1 MVPSFFKFKYVF
13 LFVIPIILV
22 ISGCSDAVKACFTF
36 SPETPTVSSPVT
48 FDASCS
54 ENSYLY
60 IWNFG
65 DGTVDTT
72 VTQTST
78 VTHVYTT
85 TDTYTVTLTAE
96 SKDGV
101 TFRKGDFTTTQTLEV
116 Q

>member
-1 MVPSFFKFKYVF
+1 MKTKNPYLL
-13 LFVIPIILV
+13 LFIVYAS

-36 SPETPTVSSPVT
+36 SPETPTVSTPVT

-72 VTQTST
+72 VTQTLK
-78 VTHVYTT
+78 VTHTYSTT
-85 TDTYTVTLTAE
+85 GTYTVTLTAE

-101 TFRKGDFTTTQTLEV
+101 TFRKGDFTATQTVEV

>member
-1 MVPSFFKFKYVF
+1 MKTKNSYF
-13 LFVIPIILV
+13 LLCILYAS
-22 ISGCSDAVKACFTF
+22 ISGCADAVKACFTF
-36 SPETPTVSSPVT
+36 SPDAPTVSAPVT

-65 DGTVDTT
+65 DGTIDTT

-78 VTHVYTT
+78 VTH
-85 TDTYTVTLTAE
+85 TYSSTGTYNVTLTTE

-101 TFRKGDFTTTQTLEV
+101 TFRKGDFTATQTV
-116 Q
+116 VIQ

>member
-1 MVPSFFKFKYVF
+1 MQSYSKFKYVIF
-13 LFVIPIILV
+13 LAITIIMA

-36 SPETPTVSSPVT
+36 SPEMPTVSTPVT

-72 VTQTST
+72 VTQTLT
-78 VTHVYTT
+78 VTHTYSTT
-85 TDTYTVTLTAE
+85 GTYTVTLTAE

-101 TFRKGDFTTTQTLEV
+101 TFRKGEFTATQTLEV